1 MLPPSC
7 LSALRSRPNE
17 RQVDPEM
24 RGDPNNAIEATS
36 EMPAGAGC
44 QEKQNLP
51 VKGNVFLLD
60 IPFYRTRQGSGDVRR
75 NGRGRV
81 WKHPDLSG
89 DPQDRDGRPVLHG
102 L

>member
-1 MLPPSC
+1 
-7 LSALRSRPNE
+7 
-17 RQVDPEM
+17 M

-60 IPFYRTRQGSGDVRR
+60 IPFYRTRPWAFAGNGDTQAKTPKTKERQPTLNPLCSFILRSWVFFLISSG
-75 NGRGRV
+75 
-81 WKHPDLSG
+81 P
-89 DPQDRDGRPVLHG
+89 
-102 L
+102 

>member
-24 RGDPNNAIEATS
+24 RGDANNANEAAS
-36 EMPAGAGC
+36 QLPAGAGC
-44 QEKQNLP
+44 QEKQTLP

-60 IPFYRTRQGSGDVRR
+60 IPFYRTRLG
-75 NGRGRV
+75 
-81 WKHPDLSG
+81 HP
-89 DPQDRDGRPVLHG
+89 RDQVINHVPFS
-102 L
+102 

>member
-24 RGDPNNAIEATS
+24 RGDANNANEAAS
-36 EMPAGAGC
+36 QLPAGAGC
-44 QEKQNLP
+44 QEKQTLP

-60 IPFYRTRQGSGDVRR
+60 IPFYRTR
-75 NGRGRV
+75 
-81 WKHPDLSG
+81 H
-89 DPQDRDGRPVLHG
+89 H
-102 L
+102 